1 MDALYPWA
9 LRGAAALA
17 VLWGATLLVRGRAA
31 RVPALVPVGA
41 ALGVGLWRTL
51 QTGKPPLTGLHETTL
66 LFGIL
71 LVLAAALACIRGEH
85 WRVYG
90 LCLTA
95 AACLWVASSF
105 TNPRPA
111 PNLPA
116 LQTWWF
122 EIHVATSFA
131 AYASFAVGAAAAL
144 AHLVGWGRPGNRGV
158 LEGAHRWGFAWFTW
172 GMVSGGIWAYLA
184 WGTYW
189 LWHVKEL
196 WSGIVW
202 TYYAGLVHLPHMAGW
217 RGRRQAWASVAGLGL
232 VLFTYLGVGLLM
244 RNTHQF

>member
-1 MDALYPWA
+1 MEGLYPWA
-9 LRGAAALA
+9 LRAAAAVAAMWGVSLA
-17 VLWGATLLVRGRAA
+17 ARGRARA
-31 RVPALVPVGA
+31 GAVLLPVA
-41 ALGVGLWRTL
+41 AAMAVGSWRTL
-51 QTGKPPLTGLHETTL
+51 QTGRPPLTGLHETTL
-66 LFGIL
+66 LLGIL
-71 LVLAAALACIRGEH
+71 LVVTAALSCIRGGH

-90 LCLTA
+90 LCLVA
-95 AACLWVASSF
+95 AAGLWLVSSS

-131 AYASFAVGAAAAL
+131 SYACFAVGAAAGL
-144 AHLVGWGRPGNRGV
+144 VHLVGRGRRGNRSV
-158 LEGAHRWGFAWFTW
+158 LEAANRWGFAWFTW

-196 WSGIVW
+196 WSAIVW
-202 TYYAGLVHLPHMAGW
+202 TYYAGLIHLPHMAGW
-217 RGRRQAWASVAGLGL
+217 RGRRQAWASLGGLGL
-232 VLFTYLGVGLLM
+232 VIFTYLGVGLLM

>member
-1 MDALYPWA
+1 MEALYPWG
-9 LRGAAALA
+9 LRLAAAAAAGWAFTLA
-17 VLWGATLLVRGRAA
+17 WRGGWPRGCLA
-31 RVPALVPVGA
+31 VPVGA
-41 ALGVGLWRTL
+41 ALAAGMWRTA
-51 QTGKPPLTGLHETTL
+51 QTGRPPLTGLHETTL
-66 LFGIL
+66 LLGIL
-71 LVLAAALACIRGEH
+71 LVVTAALFCVRGGH
-85 WRVYG
+85 GRAYG
-90 LCLTA
+90 LCLLGA
-95 AACLWVASSF
+95 ATLWAVSSA

-111 PNLPA
+111 PDLPA

-131 AYASFAVGAAAAL
+131 SYACFAVGAAAGLVHL
-144 AHLVGWGRPGNRGV
+144 AGGERPGNRGV
-158 LEGAHRWGFAWFTW
+158 LEAANRWGFAWFTW

-196 WSGIVW
+196 WSAIVW
-202 TYYAGLVHLPHMAGW
+202 TYYAGLIHLPHMAGW
-217 RGRRQAWASVAGLGL
+217 RGRRQSWASVVGLGL